1 MEVNTRTC
9 LREETAKQKHLQN
22 SRSSSILNK
31 IILILRLANGLAQ
44 KNQKNLQ
51 VVVRCHFEKTNGHLL
66 EEEALAQIGG
76 LQYEKIS

>member
-9 LREETAKQKHLQN
+9 LREEKAKQKHLQN

-31 IILILRLANGLAQ
+31 IILILRLANGLA
-44 KNQKNLQ
+44 QKNLQ